1 MDFEEAK
8 KRIKELREKINYHN
22 YRYYVLDSPEISDAE
37 YDALLRE
44 LEELEKNFPEL
55 ITPDSPTQ
63 RVGAPPAEGFKP
75 VRHFEKMFSLSDAF
89 NLEEL
94 KDFFNR
100 VEKAFPEESVE
111 YVCELKIDGTAVS
124 LLYEKGVYVRG
135 ATRGDG
141 EMGEDITPNI
151 KTIRTVPLRLLLKDP
166 PSLLEVRGEAYLS
179 KEEFK
184 KINKER
190 EKKGESLFA
199 NPRNAAAGSLRQL
212 DPAVTA
218 ERNLDV
224 IAHGLGKV
232 EGVSFFTHWE
242 ALSFLRKA
250 GFRTTPKAILACSK
264 EEVYNYCL
272 FWQEKRHDLPFE
284 IDGVVIKVNSF
295 EQQKRLGE
303 TSKSPRWAIAY
314 KLPAEEKTTQVID
327 IRVNVGRTGA
337 VTPVAILKPVKVA
350 GSTISRATLHNE
362 DEMRRKGVRIGDWVT
377 VRKAGDVIPEVVA
390 VIPSRRTGKE
400 KVFEMPKSCP
410 VCGSKVVR
418 PQGEAVHRCMGGIS
432 CPAQV
437 FEHILHWGRRGAMDI
452 DGLGPE
458 VVKDLLEKGLIK
470 DASDLYF
477 LTLDDLQKVE
487 HFAEKAA
494 ENLYKAI
501 QNSKKRPLSRLLFAL
516 GIRHVGSHLASV
528 LAEHFGSLDNLMKAN
543 FEELVAI
550 PEVGPKVAQSI
561 IDFFSQEHNLKVIEK
576 LKKAGLKM
584 EEEKKEKPQKL
595 KGLTFVF
602 TGALSTLTREEAK
615 RLVEELGGKVS
626 GSVSKKTSYVVVGEN
641 PGSKFEKA
649 KTLGVKCITE
659 EEFLRIV
666 EEEYLVGR
674 K

>member
-1 MDFEEAK
+1 MDFEKAK
-8 KRIKELREKINYHN
+8 KRIEELREKINYHN

-37 YDALLRE
+37 YDELLRE
-44 LEELEKNFPEL
+44 LEELEKRFPEL

-75 VRHFEKMFSLSDAF
+75 VRHFERMFSLSDAF
-89 NLEEL
+89 DIDEL
-94 KDFFNR
+94 MEFFNR
-100 VEKAFPEESVE
+100 VEKALPGESIE

-124 LLYEKGVYVRG
+124 LLYEDGVYVRG

-141 EMGEDITPNI
+141 EVGEDITPNI
-151 KTIRTVPLRLLLKDP
+151 KTIRTVPLRLLLKSP
-166 PSLLEVRGEAYLS
+166 PRILEVRGEAYLS

-184 KINKER
+184 RINKER
-190 EKKGESLFA
+190 EENGEPLFA

-212 DPAVTA
+212 DPAITA
-218 ERNLDV
+218 KRNLDV
-224 IAHGLGKV
+224 IAHGLGRV
-232 EGVSFFTHWE
+232 EGISLSTHWE
-242 ALSFLRKA
+242 ALSFLKKA
-250 GFRTTPKAILACSK
+250 GFRTTPHAILAHSK
-264 EEVYNYCL
+264 EEVADYCL
-272 FWQEKRHDLPFE
+272 KWQEKRHDLPFE
-284 IDGVVIKVNSF
+284 IDGVVVKVNSF
-295 EQQKRLGE
+295 EQQRKLGE

-314 KLPAEEKTTQVID
+314 KLPAEEKTTQVVD
-327 IRVNVGRTGA
+327 IKVNVGRTGA
-337 VTPVAILKPVKVA
+337 VTPVAILKPVRVA

-362 DEMRRKGVRIGDWVT
+362 DEMRRKDVRIGDWVT

-400 KVFEMPKSCP
+400 RVFEMPKKCP

-418 PQGEAVHRCMGGIS
+418 PAGEAIHRCTGGIS

-458 VVKDLLEKGLIK
+458 VVKDLLDKGLIR
-470 DASDLYF
+470 DAADLYF
-477 LTLDDLQKVE
+477 LTFEDLQKVE

-494 ENLYKAI
+494 ENLYNAI
-501 QNSKKRPLSRLLFAL
+501 QSSKERPLSRLLFAL

-528 LAEHFGSLDNLMKAN
+528 LAQHFGSLERLMKAT
-543 FEELVAI
+543 FDELVAV

-615 RLVEELGGKVS
+615 GLVEELGGKVS

-659 EEFLRIV
+659 DEFLKMV
-666 EEEYLVGR
+666 GEEHLVGR